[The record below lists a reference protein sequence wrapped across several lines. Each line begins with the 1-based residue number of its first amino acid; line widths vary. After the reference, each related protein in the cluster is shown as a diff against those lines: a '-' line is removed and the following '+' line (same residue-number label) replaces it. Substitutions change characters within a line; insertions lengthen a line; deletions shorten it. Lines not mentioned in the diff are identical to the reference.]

1 MQVWT
6 RVSSWHRIL
15 APARLSSIQCM
26 HHMRRGCGIRS
37 QIEII
42 PRLSYPSRSHHR
54 SSAHMVSSPTQET
67 TDEYRLPTNVKPAH
81 YDVTIKT
88 DIENQ
93 LFEGFVQIEWE
104 FSVLDQGS

>member
-1 MQVWT
+1 
-6 RVSSWHRIL
+6 
-15 APARLSSIQCM
+15 
-26 HHMRRGCGIRS
+26 
-37 QIEII
+37 
-42 PRLSYPSRSHHR
+42 
-54 SSAHMVSSPTQET
+54 MVSSPTQET

>member
-1 MQVWT
+1 
-6 RVSSWHRIL
+6 
-15 APARLSSIQCM
+15 
-26 HHMRRGCGIRS
+26 
-37 QIEII
+37 
-42 PRLSYPSRSHHR
+42 
-54 SSAHMVSSPTQET
+54 MVSSPTQET
-67 TDEYRLPTNVKPAH
+67 TDEYRLPTNVKPTH